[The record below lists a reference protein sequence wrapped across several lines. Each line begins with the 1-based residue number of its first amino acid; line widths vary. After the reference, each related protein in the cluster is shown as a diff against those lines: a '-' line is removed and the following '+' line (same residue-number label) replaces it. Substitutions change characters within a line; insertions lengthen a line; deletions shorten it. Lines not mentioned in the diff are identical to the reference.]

1 VEVAMRKKIFL
12 MILIG
17 LALLSIP
24 KRVLAQDS
32 DKVVILSP
40 RVGSVIDAAERDRY
54 QLFQEIRGF
63 DRAVFLQTSKKTY
76 YAKIMFVR
84 PDGKRRDTTVQYS
97 EDSLLA
103 LAQRID
109 HFEDL
114 KAEKYRTGDQPAKI
128 QLADSIR
135 IIPYDLRE
143 QNKLRQL
150 AERAAEHKQSLPKV
164 YAQDSDY
171 VVVLSPRIGSV
182 IDAAKRERYDLF
194 PGIKGFDRAV
204 FLQTP
209 EKMYYA
215 RIMFIG
221 PDGARRDTTVRFTED
236 TLLVLAE
243 RIEHF
248 EELKQNTYH
257 IGERPAKIQVLERRF
272 RPEVAAAPP
281 TQGTDVVVLLTTG
294 QEIEGELV
302 SVRDSSV
309 LIATEDED
317 VPSAL
322 STGVK
327 GILGIKDTMISHVTI
342 EGNSN
347 VLLGM
352 GLGFLGGTVAGGV
365 IGANSYTP
373 APPPADFGGALAYAF
388 GEPIAHGGAIAGGM
402 LIGALVGTAAG
413 AAVGAATSKSDIDV
427 NLDVPAEQSALKK
440 LARYPDKEPEALKR
454 IK

>member
-1 VEVAMRKKIFL
+1 MEVAMKKKIFF
-12 MILIG
+12 MILVA
-17 LALLSIP
+17 LALLSIQEG
-24 KRVLAQDS
+24 VLAQDS

-40 RVGSVIDAAERDRY
+40 RVGSVIDGAERERY

-63 DRAVFLQTSKKTY
+63 DRSVFLQTPKKSY
-76 YAKIMFVR
+76 YAKIMFVG
-84 PDGKRRDTTVQYS
+84 PDGGRRDTTIRYS
-97 EDSLLA
+97 KDSLSVLA
-103 LAQRID
+103 ERID

-114 KAEKYRTGDQPAKI
+114 KAEKYRIGDQPAKI
-128 QLADSIR
+128 QLADTIR
-135 IIPYDLRE
+135 MIPYDLQEAER
-143 QNKLRQL
+143 LRQL
-150 AERAAEHKQSLPKV
+150 AERAGESGKDKAKDKV
-164 YAQDSDY
+164 
-171 VVVLSPRIGSV
+171 VILSPRVGSV
-182 IDAAKRERYDLF
+182 IDAAERQRYELF
-194 PGIKGFDRAV
+194 PEIRGFDRAV

-209 EKMYYA
+209 EKTYYA
-215 RIMFIG
+215 KVTYIE
-221 PDGARRDTTVRFTED
+221 PDGARGDTTVQCSED

-365 IGANSYTP
+365 IGAKSYS
-373 APPPADFGGALAYAF
+373 PPP
-388 GEPIAHGGAIAGGM
+388 EPDNLGGAIAGM
-402 LIGALVGTAAG
+402 VEATVGLG
-413 AAVGAATSKSDIDV
+413 AAVGAATSRSDIEV
-427 NLDVPAEQSALKK
+427 NLSVPAERLALKK
-440 LARYPDKEPEALKR
+440 LARYPDKEPKSFQV